1 MQVKDDSIE
10 VDTESFDDYIQ
21 VDYYCLCK
29 GDGCNRKGEIFPPPN
44 NGTTTP
50 KSDHKNKGS
59 FHDLSIF
66 TAIVALVA
74 HFLIP

>member
-1 MQVKDDSIE
+1 MQVDDDI
-10 VDTESFDDYIQ
+10 DTESSDDSFQ

-29 GDGCNRKGEIFPPPN
+29 GDGCNRKGEQNQTEPG
-44 NGTTTP
+44 GTTTP

-66 TAIVALVA
+66 TAIVALIA
-74 HFLIP
+74 HFLTP